1 MSVSLSTFPMKSGE
15 GRQVV
20 PRADLHR
27 PAGHHHRSSRS
38 MEVCSRPQVDCIILT
53 CVLTADSMRTL
64 PLDISHFSLNHA
76 SNLWQSSRYQSAELV
91 SCRAA
96 RWLQTEN
103 CRPHLQHCAIPGM
116 AWIVIEL
123 VHILLINNHT
133 YNLTW
138 HLQHILNLVIQ
149 ITFYFKWIIL
159 SNCTEHLHI

>member
-1 MSVSLSTFPMKSGE
+1 M
-15 GRQVV
+15 
-20 PRADLHR
+20 R
-27 PAGHHHRSSRS
+27 PPHQSR
-38 MEVCSRPQVDCIILT
+38 L
-53 CVLTADSMRTL
+53 RT
-64 PLDISHFSLNHA
+64 
-76 SNLWQSSRYQSAELV
+76 RYQSAELV
-91 SCRAA
+91 SCRAP

-138 HLQHILNLVIQ
+138 HLQHLLNLVIQ

-159 SNCTEHLHI
+159 SNCTEHSHIIMKIVSFNENQNDFEIFSRRASRKYCQVSVSSAAQTSVTIVQYWNCNTERSYKFTKH